1 MTDNAQKMRKRTESR
16 AGRVILGVAMSTGVL
31 FGSAIAIAQNSTQDI
46 SPIVTHIFDSSTDR
60 VPLKTAFPQYPSVAR
75 RDRIEGEATVCFKIK
90 TNGRI
95 SRPSLRSSTH
105 RIFNRP
111 SLRAI
116 KRSTFEPLGPS
127 QILATAK
134 TCRTYRFRL
143 QPLVVNTEPN

>member
-1 MTDNAQKMRKRTESR
+1 MRRKTKIR
-16 AGRVILGVAMSTGVL
+16 AGRVVLGVAMTTGVL
-31 FGSAIAIAQNSTQDI
+31 LGSAIAIAQNSTQNI

-60 VPLKTAFPQYPSVAR
+60 VPLKTAFPKYPSVAR
-75 RDRIEGEATVCFKIK
+75 RDRIEGEAIVCFKIK

-111 SLRAI
+111 TMRAI

-127 QILATAK
+127 QILAIAK

-143 QPLVVNTEPN
+143 LPVVVNADAN

>member
-1 MTDNAQKMRKRTESR
+1 MRRKTKIR
-16 AGRVILGVAMSTGVL
+16 AGRVVLGVAMTTGVL
-31 FGSAIAIAQNSTQDI
+31 LGSAIAIAQNSTQNI

-60 VPLKTAFPQYPSVAR
+60 VPLKTAFPKYPSVAR

-111 SLRAI
+111 TMRAI

-143 QPLVVNTEPN
+143 LPVVVNADAN

>member
-1 MTDNAQKMRKRTESR
+1 MRRKTKIR
-16 AGRVILGVAMSTGVL
+16 AGRVVLGIAMTTGVL
-31 FGSAIAIAQNSTQDI
+31 LGSAIAIAQNSTQNI

-60 VPLKTAFPQYPSVAR
+60 VPLKTAFPKYPSVAR

-111 SLRAI
+111 TMRAI

-127 QILATAK
+127 QILAIAK

-143 QPLVVNTEPN
+143 LPVVVNADAN

>member
-1 MTDNAQKMRKRTESR
+1 MRRKTKIR
-16 AGRVILGVAMSTGVL
+16 AGRVVLGIAMTTGVL
-31 FGSAIAIAQNSTQDI
+31 LGSAIAIAQNSTQNI

-60 VPLKTAFPQYPSVAR
+60 VPLKTAFPKYPSVAR

-111 SLRAI
+111 TMRAI

-143 QPLVVNTEPN
+143 LPVVVNADAN